1 VFVVVWG
8 ESLLL
13 SFKDRF
19 DSDNGQIS
27 LVVVVV
33 VVVDFDFVAGFV
45 RSFHSFVIPQFRDW
59 FQGFLKATHRLE
71 VLPVAIPPH
80 FIGVPQS
87 FAIFRTLWIDR
98 INVPPSIVIVGL
110 GVVVYVVCNIVPTL
124 DNVQER
130 LNGVC

>member
-33 VVVDFDFVAGFV
+33 VVDFDVVADFV
-45 RSFHSFVIPQFRDW
+45 RSFHSFVIGSRAF
-59 FQGFLKATHRLE
+59 
-71 VLPVAIPPH
+71 
-80 FIGVPQS
+80 
-87 FAIFRTLWIDR
+87 
-98 INVPPSIVIVGL
+98 
-110 GVVVYVVCNIVPTL
+110 
-124 DNVQER
+124 
-130 LNGVC
+130 